1 MRKLLS
7 LLLVAVTVLS
17 ISACQSMHVDEETVD
32 DTTLPSTEPAET
44 EPPETEPVITEI
56 DYKTIEC
63 TDIENWKDI
72 GIKWKGNDFVFVTKF
87 PSEWELVPLEGEE
100 ETTFVIFRDG
110 ADIGVVSTV
119 APKTSVDTLESQFFE
134 IGDIELDYDVRKVK
148 EGKRYVFRR
157 VFGFFYDDFRV
168 FFEIDYNELDDA
180 NCLYIANSI
189 AEGSKNGGVV
199 EIPMEGGNSSRRTIV
214 IGNSFIRTSQI
225 GDYLKLFY
233 NLGNKHYTLESFT
246 HNGQSVE
253 DYAKESWLKE
263 FRNGT
268 YHVVFLC
275 GLYNAKD
282 AENFPKV
289 VEACKQSNTKLV
301 IFPAHNEKF
310 GRVEEIREKY
320 PDICYL
326 GWRDEIN
333 LFINNGGVDYYD
345 FCIND
350 GDQHSKPLAGYV
362 GAHMMYCAL
371 YGEVPP
377 VYTAVKPH
385 SISYLQSMLGED
397 YIKTGIAPGE
407 RIYTVYEI
415 RD

>member
-1 MRKLLS
+1 MALVLLLLS
-7 LLLVAVTVLS
+7 SCTILPTAGDATAEITKEITVT
-17 ISACQSMHVDEETVD
+17 
-32 DTTLPSTEPAET
+32 PET
-44 EPPETEPVITEI
+44 EPPETEPPETEPPVPEI
-56 DYKTIEC
+56 NHNELECMHIE
-63 TDIENWKDI
+63 EWKDI
-72 GIKWKGNDFVFVTKF
+72 GIKWLGNDAVFVTKF
-87 PSEWELVPLEGEE
+87 PAAWELIPLEDEE
-100 ETTFVIFRDG
+100 ESTLVILRNG
-110 ADIGVVSTV
+110 VDIGVVSTV
-119 APKTSVDTLESQFFE
+119 VPKTSLETLESEFYNIGGVE
-134 IGDIELDYDVRKVK
+134 IDYDVRKVK
-148 EGKRYVFRR
+148 EGKGYAFRR
-157 VFGFFYDDFRV
+157 VFGFFYGDFRV
-168 FFEIDYNELDDA
+168 FFEIDYTELDDE

-189 AEGSKNGGVV
+189 GEGDMSGGVFT
-199 EIPMEGGNSSRRTIV
+199 IPMDGGNTSRKTIV

-225 GDYLKLFY
+225 GSYLKLFY
-233 NLGNKHYTLESFT
+233 NSGNKHYTLESFT

-289 VEACKQSNTKLV
+289 VEACAQSNTKLV

-320 PDICYL
+320 PDIYYL

-333 LFINNGGVDYYD
+333 RFIDAGVADYWD

-350 GDQHSKPLAGYV
+350 YDKHSTPLAGYV
-362 GAHMMYCAL
+362 GAHMIYSAL

-377 VYTAVKPH
+377 EYTAGKPH
-385 SISYLQSMLGED
+385 SIGYLKSMLGED
-397 YIKTGIAPGE
+397 YVKTGLAPGE
-407 RIYTVYEI
+407 RVYNIYELK
-415 RD
+415 D